1 MVILTP
7 EWLSL
12 SLKGFLDFYR
22 GELPAFRQL
31 LLSELT
37 VTCMSLIITGWREE
51 RNFTERVSQI
61 VEADRSDFS
70 LSCRPYW

>member
-22 GELPAFRQL
+22 GELPALRQL
-31 LLSELT
+31 LLSEFT
-37 VTCMSLIITGWREE
+37 ATCMSLIIMGRGEC
-51 RNFTERVSQI
+51 NFTERVSQI

-70 LSCRPYW
+70 PSCRPYW